1 VTLPVSTTPW
11 LSQALTQV
19 MGQAAGIKQ
28 QAIDGLALLQ
38 AGPVDSVWV
47 FNAAD
52 VMRNTISNFNRF
64 SGVTGLN
71 AYATAQVPGYA
82 GTMTADIAA
91 TVAATQSCLDWI
103 VANFPKDTTATFVL
117 AYILNAD
124 GTRTPRTFTTVQT
137 AGLQTRLQALIATI
151 G

>member
-1 VTLPVSTTPW
+1 MTLPSSTNPY
-11 LSQALTQV
+11 LGQALIQIL
-19 MGQAAGIKQ
+19 GQAGGVKQ
-28 QAIDGLALLQ
+28 QATDALAQL
-38 AGPVDSVWV
+38 AGPVDSVWS

-52 VMRNTISNFNRF
+52 IMRNTISNFNRF
-64 SGVTGLN
+64 SGVAGLN
-71 AYATAQVPGYA
+71 AYATAQIPGYV
-82 GTMTADIAA
+82 GPMTADIAA

-103 VANFPKDTTATFVL
+103 VANFPKDTTATYVL

-124 GTRTPRTFTTVQT
+124 GTRTSRSFTTVQT

>member
-1 VTLPVSTTPW
+1 MTLPSAVNPY
-11 LSQALTQV
+11 LGQAFIQV

-28 QAIDGLALLQ
+28 QATDALAQL
-38 AGPVDSVWV
+38 AGSVDSTWI

-64 SGVTGLN
+64 SSVAGLN
-71 AYATAQVPGYA
+71 AYATAQIPGYA
-82 GTMTADIAA
+82 GTMTTDIAT
-91 TVAATQSCLDWI
+91 TVAATQACLDWI
-103 VANFPKDTTATFVL
+103 VANFPKDSTNLFIL
-117 AYILNAD
+117 AQSLNAD
-124 GTRTPRTFTTVQT
+124 GTRTARIFTTVQT

>member
-1 VTLPVSTTPW
+1 MALPSSTSPY
-11 LSQALTQV
+11 LGQALIQV
-19 MGQAAGIKQ
+19 LGQAAGVKQ
-28 QAIDGLALLQ
+28 QAIDALAQL
-38 AGPVDSVWV
+38 AGSVDSVWI
-47 FNAAD
+47 FSAAD

-64 SGVTGLN
+64 SGVAGLN

-82 GTMTADIAA
+82 GTLTVDIAT

-124 GTRTPRTFTTVQT
+124 GTRTPRSFTTVQT
-137 AGLQTRLQALIATI
+137 AGLQTRLQALIATVA
-151 G
+151 